1 METRRRLRTN
11 DANEENKYVP
21 AKIAVGSK
29 FGLLRDPR
37 IVEKD
42 AD

>member
-1 METRRRLRTN
+1 MQDRRRLRTN

-21 AKIAVGSK
+21 GKIAVGSK
-29 FGLLRDPR
+29 FGLFGDWR